1 MVKGNAGKTLTQSG
15 TRQNRIRDRQ
25 KASRPDPTRTHR
37 AITGAI
43 RLP

>member
-1 MVKGNAGKTLTQSG
+1 MVKRNTGQTLTQSS

-25 KASRPDPTRTHR
+25 KASRPAPNR